1 MPVPK
6 TERRATRLLNDL
18 QALKA
23 AQSTTP
29 PTAPEPVTAAL
40 VKAVH
45 ALEQAFRVTGY
56 WNDFS
61 YVAAGGRDWITAYVG
76 WSLLQTPHTDRTVI
90 DQAGR
95 LLKRDYHP
103 AHGWAYRPGLP
114 RDADSTSWALLFLAE
129 SGADMELAAA
139 RDELL
144 RYQNPDGGFP
154 AYPTTEK
161 IGQYIGAGP
170 ERDLSAWCDSHLGVT
185 CAAILALQAAGTARD
200 APSLRKARDFVR
212 QQQTAAGYWHSYWYY
227 GRTYGTAH
235 AVRVLRE
242 RDTAADRERLRHAQ
256 TWLEENQRPDGSWA
270 SGQSEGPGRPFD
282 TALAIRALL
291 DLPDF
296 HHQIM
301 ARGVK
306 WLLNEQQPEGHW
318 PSYPTLQL
326 PPGSD
331 HAPWQTP
338 AWPLTRWPP
347 KGDFHG
353 VCVPDENGFY
363 TTATVI
369 QALAA
374 WVAKG
379 NSEE

>member
-6 TERRATRLLNDL
+6 TEQRAAKLLTDL

-23 AQSTTP
+23 AQATTS
-29 PTAPEPVTAAL
+29 PTAAEPVTAAL

-45 ALEQAFRVTGY
+45 ALERAFRVTGY

-61 YVAAGGRDWITAYVG
+61 YVAAGGRDWVTAYVG
-76 WSLLQTPHTDRTVI
+76 WSLLQTPHADREVI

-95 LLKRDYHP
+95 FLERDYHT

-129 SGADMELAAA
+129 SGADMDLTAA

-154 AYPTTEK
+154 AYPTPAA

-170 ERDLSAWCDSHLGVT
+170 ETDLSAWCDSHLGVT
-185 CAAILALQAAGTARD
+185 CAAMMAFEAAGINRE
-200 APSLRKARDFVR
+200 APPLRKARAFVR
-212 QQQTAAGYWHSYWYY
+212 QQQTAAGAWPSYWYY

-235 AVRVLRE
+235 AVQVLRE
-242 RDTAADRERLRHAQ
+242 SDAAEDHERLRRAR
-256 TWLEENQRPDGSWA
+256 TWLEESQRPDGSWA
-270 SGQSEGPGRPFD
+270 SGQSQGPGRPFD
-282 TALAIRALL
+282 TALAIGALL
-291 DLPDF
+291 TLPDTDR
-296 HHQIM
+296 QCVR
-301 ARGVK
+301 RGVD
-306 WLLNEQQPEGHW
+306 WLLDHQQPDGRW

-326 PPGSD
+326 PAGSD
-331 HAPWQTP
+331 HIPWEKES
-338 AWPLTRWPP
+338 WPLKRWPP
-347 KGDFHG
+347 DGDFHG
-353 VCVPDENGFY
+353 VCVPDENHFY

-374 WVAKG
+374 WTATG
-379 NSEE
+379 AAEA